1 MDGQR
6 DVQGEERE
14 TVIMPT
20 RVRLGITRRGWCA
33 GVLLLGLFA
42 ALPVQAAKRAL
53 LVGVADYPNLPSW
66 LQLAA
71 PVNDVEIVEALLRQR
86 GFADGN
92 IEQLITAKEKK
103 LPTRANILA
112 ALERLAAQASDDDFY
127 YLYFTGHGSRQP
139 ARATDNTET
148 DGMDEI
154 FLPTDVSGW
163 DRATGT
169 AKNAILDD
177 EIAVYIDRIRDR
189 GADVWLVID
198 SCYSGTMTRGA
209 SAIPEVR
216 YRRVDGDV
224 LGIPDVAPGVKITDR
239 DVMADFSTR
248 DTVQGKPRGE
258 LIAFSAAQSAQTT
271 PEMKLPRKAEERR
284 FHGLFTYTLM
294 EVMAANPQLSYQQLA
309 QQVLSRYQSLPWL
322 STQPL
327 FSASDMN
334 KPLFHDDSPVPSS
347 YFASFKKGQLQV
359 HAGSLSLLNTGA
371 TVAIFDSPIAKTRKP
386 LGRVTL
392 SGATPLRS
400 WAALS
405 DEATKGW
412 PETVYVELE
421 QPVSSHNVNV
431 AVLPANSLS
440 AAQQA
445 QLKNWLKMLS
455 SSGSGVTL
463 TEPERA
469 DILVSQFDGHLWFL
483 RADQSLPC
491 DEQVLNPSARK
502 HCIDTRLPQRLLN
515 IPVPDKAQCSRWPLQ
530 ECLKQTLKTGL
541 MKIANVTRMLASVQS
556 LPGAEPILR
565 QAFRVERNGEQKP
578 LSVNDR
584 PILKEGDRILFALTN
599 LSAQPQDVSILFVDS
614 QYGVTQLYPDSG
626 QPNRLASGESL
637 HFEWVVN
644 LDTVG
649 MEHLMVSSVPGVGVS
664 QNLAYLQQPPL
675 NVTLRDA
682 MASSSASMPSAAINL
697 FSWQVSP

>member
-86 GFADGN
+86 GFADDN

-322 STQPL
+322 W
-327 FSASDMN
+327 M
-334 KPLFHDDSPVPSS
+334 
-347 YFASFKKGQLQV
+347 
-359 HAGSLSLLNTGA
+359 
-371 TVAIFDSPIAKTRKP
+371 
-386 LGRVTL
+386 
-392 SGATPLRS
+392 
-400 WAALS
+400 
-405 DEATKGW
+405 GW
-412 PETVYVELE
+412 
-421 QPVSSHNVNV
+421 
-431 AVLPANSLS
+431 
-440 AAQQA
+440 
-445 QLKNWLKMLS
+445 
-455 SSGSGVTL
+455 
-463 TEPERA
+463 
-469 DILVSQFDGHLWFL
+469 
-483 RADQSLPC
+483 C
-491 DEQVLNPSARK
+491 
-502 HCIDTRLPQRLLN
+502 
-515 IPVPDKAQCSRWPLQ
+515 
-530 ECLKQTLKTGL
+530 
-541 MKIANVTRMLASVQS
+541 
-556 LPGAEPILR
+556 
-565 QAFRVERNGEQKP
+565 
-578 LSVNDR
+578 
-584 PILKEGDRILFALTN
+584 
-599 LSAQPQDVSILFVDS
+599 
-614 QYGVTQLYPDSG
+614 
-626 QPNRLASGESL
+626 
-637 HFEWVVN
+637 
-644 LDTVG
+644 
-649 MEHLMVSSVPGVGVS
+649 
-664 QNLAYLQQPPL
+664 
-675 NVTLRDA
+675 
-682 MASSSASMPSAAINL
+682 
-697 FSWQVSP
+697 